1 MKPQALLAW
10 IVVWMTCLTALPADQ
25 QPPVP
30 KQPDLRAHL
39 LTKPQV
45 LFTIR
50 WGSGS
55 DQLYKPLEPGDW
67 YGPCE
72 LHVSSQDSVYLVLP
86 GGVRLFDRSGR
97 LLKRLP
103 VQADPEDRWVSI
115 PAVDSQGRVMAF
127 CFEPGKEKILVT
139 GRDGKRLKQ
148 VESFLQSAVEQA
160 RSLAKS
166 TRRSDVIGLDLK
178 CLPDGRLIVGDGY
191 RIDPVTGTLDKV
203 PERADSPQVNAHR
216 GYLYQVEVAD
226 PGVPGKKW
234 YVYRTGEV
242 YYTEVDWTEGCRLKI
257 LVHDDKGRLLREVQL
272 PSGELS
278 EVEKQLPF
286 YIGLHAVDGR
296 GHFYL
301 TRYPRVVYDVPLFE
315 QDYQRYIGVV
325 EYDKTGK
332 FVGLRAICESFS
344 PCNITVDKEGN
355 VYWLAPSEDGVKV
368 MMAPVPTAPVR

>member
-10 IVVWMTCLTALPADQ
+10 TVVWMTCLTALPADQ

-30 KQPDLRAHL
+30 QQPDLSAHL

-55 DQLYKPLEPGDW
+55 DQLYRPVEQGDW

-72 LHVSSQDSVYLVLP
+72 LHVSSEDSVYLVLP

-103 VQADPEDRWVSI
+103 VQADPEDKSVSI

-127 CFEPGKEKILVT
+127 CYEPGKEKILVT

-148 VESFLQSAVEQA
+148 VESSLQPAVEQA

-166 TRRSDVIGLDLK
+166 TSRYDIIGLDLK
-178 CLPDGRLIVGDGY
+178 CLPDGHLIVGDGY
-191 RIDPVTGTLDKV
+191 RLDPVAGTLDKV
-203 PERADSPQVNAHR
+203 PETADSPQVNAHR
-216 GYLYQVEVAD
+216 GYLYQIEEAD
-226 PGVPGKKW
+226 PGVPGNKW

-242 YYTEVDWTEGCRLKI
+242 YYTEVDWNEGRRLRVLVMTTLDGEGRSKGVLHGATRKLCRCERTPFTRPRSCRWA
-257 LVHDDKGRLLREVQL
+257 GRR
-272 PSGELS
+272 P
-278 EVEKQLPF
+278 
-286 YIGLHAVDGR
+286 
-296 GHFYL
+296 
-301 TRYPRVVYDVPLFE
+301 YPADSRHCP
-315 QDYQRYIGVV
+315 R
-325 EYDKTGK
+325 
-332 FVGLRAICESFS
+332 
-344 PCNITVDKEGN
+344 
-355 VYWLAPSEDGVKV
+355 
-368 MMAPVPTAPVR
+368 